1 MGAIVYL
8 KIVDSTPNKATMRR
22 VSEMSNI
29 YNPNKYTYPCYHL
42 KRKMLYEEALK
53 ENLDYKICHSWYW

>member
-22 VSEMSNI
+22 ISEMSNI
-29 YNPNKYTYPCYHL
+29 YNPNKYTYTCYHL
-42 KRKMLYEEALK
+42 KRKLLYEEGLK
-53 ENLDYKICHSWYW
+53 